1 MFTKPIISKLGLAAA
16 IIAIGSFATA
26 GFAEA
31 KRGDRDRDRGNRG
44 ARNAPVNN
52 HVSNN
57 HNRRKNRTAKKVV
70 RALTAIA
77 IAAAANNHHNNF
89 RHHRARRDIF
99 AYDRHASHRA
109 DRGNRWN
116 RGRRFRNR
124 HYDRSCVAVA
134 KTRHGYGR
142 RIGRIRAKAFG
153 RRACRKA
160 MNRCENK
167 LYDRRQSRGRNPHA
181 SCVVVR
187 RG

>member
-1 MFTKPIISKLGLAAA
+1 MFTKSIISKLGLAAA
-16 IIAIGSFATA
+16 IIAVGSFASA

-31 KRGDRDRDRGNRG
+31 KRGDRDRDRGNRS

-52 HVSNN
+52 HVVNN
-57 HNRRKNRTAKKVV
+57 HDRRKNRKAKKIA
-70 RALTAIA
+70 RAIGAVALA
-77 IAAAANNHHNNF
+77 IAASQN
-89 RHHRARRDIF
+89 RHSGRRDIHAF
-99 AYDRHASHRA
+99 DRHYDRHASHRA

-124 HYDRSCVAVA
+124 HYGRSCVAVA

-142 RIGRIRAKAFG
+142 RIGGIRAKAFG

-160 MNRCENK
+160 VNRCENK